1 MTQSYQALY
10 AEHVDE
16 VQRRWEKALAAERF
30 EAALVHSG
38 TPIISFLDDY
48 EYAFRPNPH
57 FLHWLPLTHHADS
70 ALLIRPGRKP
80 ALFYYQPD
88 DYWYLPPS
96 DPEPWWADHFNIEI
110 VRDKIDLAE
119 QAPTGGN
126 QGSRRWIVV
135 RDPEVKGR
143 LAGLYRTAIG
153 DFVLGGG
160 EVAAAPIHDQRQART
175 SFSLT
180 AAGLTEFI
188 RRSRAMRASVLAIF
202 SAITASLERL

>member
-16 VQRRWEKALAAERF
+16 VQRRWEEALAAERF

-96 DPEPWWADHFNIEI
+96 DPESWWADHFNIEI
-110 VRDKIDLAE
+110 VREADGWR
-119 QAPTGGN
+119 QAL
-126 QGSRRWIVV
+126 
-135 RDPEVKGR
+135 RDR
-143 LAGLYRTAIG
+143 LAGESGAAAALAVIG
-153 DFVLGGG
+153 DN
-160 EVAAAPIHDQRQART
+160 ATARHLAELLAEIPGIALDPAT
-175 SFSLT
+175 VDTNIVFFGLDDD
-180 AAGLTEFI
+180 AG
-188 RRSRAMRASVLAIF
+188 
-202 SAITASLERL
+202 